1 MILVARAMLP
11 LRSTPARALRKP
23 RGRREDYTEFILPA
37 DRAAIVIGGWKG
49 GRRVWS
55 TCAPSPFTREDE
67 RWSARAGSPRSLVAR
82 RFDRLVRAER
92 NESETDMVSRT

>member
-11 LRSTPARALRKP
+11 LRSTPARALRKR

-49 GRRVWS
+49 EASVVDL
-55 TCAPSPFTREDE
+55 CAIAIH
-67 RWSARAGSPRSLVAR
+67 ARG
-82 RFDRLVRAER
+82 
-92 NESETDMVSRT
+92 